1 MIDLKQ
7 TGVEFSKQ
15 ITPELNL
22 ILTTLIQN
30 KKDAY
35 IIGGAVRDFI
45 FGHTVKDFDIATNAV
60 PDQIVKWLTNV
71 QVKTKAI
78 GGKWGTVLAITGKQ
92 AFDVSTYRKETFHTY
107 GQPPEVTFINS
118 LGDDLRRRDFKIN
131 TIVYD
136 HISNQIRD
144 PYHGIADI
152 ENGVISMIGDPNV
165 RLLEDGLRIIRLSR
179 FMSKFNLTP
188 TEEIAAAVRIIGK
201 NAKFRSKRVMQ
212 IELFKLLRVKNPG
225 VGFNFL
231 IEMNI
236 LPSMF
241 PNFPF
246 HSNYQDKGF
255 LDLLIRFSRL
265 PITNEITRLFG
276 LLLLVAEDKIVSEL
290 HFNQIK
296 EDLLLSNRQNLH
308 LNRLYTS
315 WTNFPPKP
323 DKTIIKR
330 WVRAA
335 GINASEN
342 LVRIYFLNQK
352 KESRT
357 LKITYED
364 TFFKQVQIAV
374 NRLKSG

>member
-1 MIDLKQ
+1 MVDLKQ
-7 TGVEFSKQ
+7 LSVEFSKQ

-22 ILTTLIQN
+22 ILHTLIKN

-45 FGHTVKDFDIATNAV
+45 FGYAVKDFDVATNAV
-60 PDQIVKWLTNV
+60 PDQIVKWLTDV

-78 GGKWGTVLAITGKQ
+78 GGKWGTVLAIVGKQ
-92 AFDVSTYRKETFHTY
+92 AFDISTYRKETFHTY

-118 LGDDLRRRDFKIN
+118 LDDDLRRRDFKIN

-136 HISNQIRD
+136 PLNKQIID
-144 PYHGIADI
+144 NYHGIEDI
-152 ENGVISMIGDPNV
+152 ENGIISIIGDPKI

-188 TEEIAAAVRIIGK
+188 TKEITTAVTSIGK

-212 IELFKLLRVKNPG
+212 IELFKLLRIHNPG

-241 PNFPF
+241 SDFPLN
-246 HSNYQDKGF
+246 SNYQHNNT
-255 LDLLIRFSRL
+255 LELLERYSQL
-265 PITNEITRLFG
+265 PINNEITRLFG
-276 LLLLVAEDKIVSEL
+276 LLLLVADDNYLSKF
-290 HFNQIK
+290 HFKQIK
-296 EDLLLSNRQNLH
+296 EDLLLSNRQHLH
-308 LNRLYTS
+308 LNRLYKS
-315 WTNFPPKP
+315 WKNFPNKH
-323 DKTIIKR
+323 DTTTIKR

-342 LVRIYFLNQK
+342 LVRIYFLNQQK
-352 KESRT
+352 KSRNS
-357 LKITYED
+357 KITNED
-364 TFFKQVQIAV
+364 TVFKNVQIAV
-374 NRLKSG
+374 NRLKNG